1 MPTKAVLSQL
11 EKHDERRR
19 WWRDVA
25 TLAALGGLLLALIF
39 NTISV
44 RQGTE
49 QASLQAEQARQQ
61 AEEAR
66 RTRLHT
72 QIGMLTSLSAYLQGT
87 DLALAGTPIE
97 RYRCV
102 GPPTVRISD
111 GDRLKVLAQVQS
123 YDYLAWLFNRRL
135 WELDAAETY
144 WRRGMLKALEY
155 AEAVWEPPGVYEQ
168 FAELHRFRSALRG
181 EPKPIPCR

>member
-1 MPTKAVLSQL
+1 L
-11 EKHDERRR
+11 ETQDQRRR

-44 RQGTE
+44 RQGTK

-72 QIGMLTSLSAYLQGT
+72 QIGMLTSLSAYLQAT
-87 DLALAGTPIE
+87 DLALARTPIE
-97 RYRCV
+97 RYACD
-102 GPPTVRISD
+102 PTVRISKA
-111 GDRLKVLAQVQS
+111 DRLTVLAQVQS
-123 YDYLAWLFNRRL
+123 YDYLAWLFNQRL

-144 WRRGMLKALEY
+144 WRRSMLKALEF
-155 AEAVWEPPGVYEQ
+155 AEAVYEPPGVTRQ
-168 FAELHRFRSALRG
+168 FAELRRFREALPG
-181 EPKPIPCR
+181 IPKSICP